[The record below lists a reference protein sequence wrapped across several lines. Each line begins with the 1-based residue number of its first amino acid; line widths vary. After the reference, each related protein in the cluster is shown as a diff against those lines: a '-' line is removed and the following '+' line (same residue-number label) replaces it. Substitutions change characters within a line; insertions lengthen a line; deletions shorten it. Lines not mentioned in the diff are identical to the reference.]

1 MGDVGGENSRPAPLV
16 LADHEQRVTGT
27 LGQRLR
33 TVLGDDLVQAKQRR
47 PLRLKPG
54 DDPMLRDHRRLGPG
68 RQLDAVVDIEDPY
81 GEGLRQARTSPAR
94 LGIDAGERGSPRP
107 SPLPA
112 LGDESPHD
120 LGLVR

>member
-1 MGDVGGENSRPAPLV
+1 MWRDVGGESSRPAPLV

-54 DDPMLRDHRRLGPG
+54 DDPMLRDHRRVGPG

-81 GEGLRQARTSPAR
+81 GKGLRQARTSPAR
-94 LGIDAGERGSPRP
+94 LGIDAGERQVAPTITTPPP
-107 SPLPA
+107 SATKARTTSA
-112 LGDESPHD
+112 L
-120 LGLVR
+120 